1 MSQEKHFFDALWHL
15 KQETLKKI
23 YVSFEVGFFSFVFVY
38 KNMMAQEQIV

>member
-15 KQETLKKI
+15 KQETLKRI
-23 YVSFEVGFFSFVFVY
+23 YVSFEVGYSFVFVY